1 MFLQIFTMTHKKF
14 EIPSDPMYVPLH
26 VGHALSEDL
35 GYQGDD
41 IGDNIS
47 ELNKYYSELTG
58 LYYIWKNI
66 HNLEYVGTCH
76 YRRYL
81 INEQEKVFTEAE
93 YRNLLKEYDI
103 ITTKRVELN
112 NSYYYGFSQVHNQRD
127 LDIAAEIIKEK
138 YPQDY
143 PIFETLLHGNE
154 SYFGNI
160 FVTSKK
166 LYDQY
171 CAWLFPIFFEMQKR
185 IDVSSYDD
193 YHKRVFGFISEFLLL
208 VWIRIHNLKVYE
220 CVVGMIG
227 EKAETRE
234 IKEKIAK
241 YFEKKDIEGAKE
253 YFIKSWRKRPDILL
267 EASDITGELRLSMQV
282 ISTCEFEIQVYGHCI
297 LDSICEFQALMDYF
311 AKLNRT
317 IEHYKWKKETNKDRE
332 FLKTPIL
339 SKVAVEVAVKVLGLS
354 LETRQRIF
362 KDWKDKKE

>member
-14 EIPSDPMYVPLH
+14 EVPSDPMYVPLH
-26 VGHALSEDL
+26 VGHALAEDL

-41 IGDNIS
+41 TGDNIS

-58 LYYIWKNI
+58 LYYIWKNV

-81 INEQEKVFTEAE
+81 INEQEKVFTKSE
-93 YRNLLKEYDI
+93 YRSLLKKYDM

-112 NSYYYGFSQVHNQRD
+112 NSYYYGFSKVHNQRD
-127 LDIAAEIIKEK
+127 LDVTADVIREM
-138 YPQDY
+138 YPMDY
-143 PIFETLLHGNE
+143 PVFETLVHQNE

-160 FVTSKK
+160 FVTSKR
-166 LYDQY
+166 LYDEY

-208 VWIRIHNLKVYE
+208 VWVRIHKLKVYE
-220 CVVGMIG
+220 CTVGMIG

-234 IKEKIAK
+234 IKEELAN
-241 YFEKKDIEGAKE
+241 YFEKKDIAGAKE
-253 YFIKSWRKRPDILL
+253 YFIKAWKKRPDILL

-282 ISTCEFEIQVYGHCI
+282 ISTCEFEMSEYGHCI
-297 LDSICEFQALMDYF
+297 LGSICEFRALMDYF
-311 AKLNRT
+311 TKLNRT
-317 IEHYKWKKETNKDRE
+317 IEHYKWEKETDKDRE
-332 FLKTPIL
+332 FLKNPFL
-339 SKVAVEVAVKVLGLS
+339 SKMAVEVAAKVLELS
-354 LETRQRIF
+354 LEIKQRII
-362 KDWKDKKE
+362 KDMK